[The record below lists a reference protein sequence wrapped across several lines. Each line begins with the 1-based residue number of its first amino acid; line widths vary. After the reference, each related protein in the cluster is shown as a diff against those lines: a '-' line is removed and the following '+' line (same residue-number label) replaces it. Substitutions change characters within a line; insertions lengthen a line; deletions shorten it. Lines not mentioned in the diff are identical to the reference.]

1 MLPTRA
7 EAEMTLIRVLRPS
20 RIKRAGHQISVVEGT
35 NNALGGRCRGV
46 EVSPTPKLKRVRVS
60 TVHKPDKVVARRCSL
75 DRGIAVSFGT
85 AADIPIRIL
94 VLRRKRKEGRERKEE
109 EKKR

>member
-1 MLPTRA
+1 M
-7 EAEMTLIRVLRPS
+7 
-20 RIKRAGHQISVVEGT
+20 
-35 NNALGGRCRGV
+35 
-46 EVSPTPKLKRVRVS
+46 RVS